1 MSERIKF
8 CTVINS
14 NALKNQKLLDE
25 TINLLRKDHD
35 VEVIKSTSIEEAKEI
50 FKKLSIKSFDRLII
64 TGGDGSFN
72 FAVNEVIKYPSLS
85 TKEMGYIPLGTANI
99 LQIEANI
106 KKKAKDLYE
115 TLISKNTKKIYL
127 AKANNDYF
135 FLMLGVGFD
144 GTIVASINSGIKKY
158 LGKLIFIIK
167 SLQHFLFLK
176 NEKIKVSLD
185 NKTYEAN
192 WVLITNARYYAG
204 QYSISKKTNIF
215 ENGLITYVFQNL
227 TRMNLMYYV
236 MLVIFKGDLAG
247 TKNIITSQT
256 QKIKVTK
263 TTEPLNTQLD
273 GEYFGLQDE
282 IQIEETDKYINF
294 LSK

>member
-106 KKKAKDLYE
+106 KKKAKDVYE

-127 AKANNDYF
+127 AKANNNYF
-135 FLMLGVGFD
+135 F
-144 GTIVASINSGIKKY
+144 
-158 LGKLIFIIK
+158 
-167 SLQHFLFLK
+167 
-176 NEKIKVSLD
+176 
-185 NKTYEAN
+185 
-192 WVLITNARYYAG
+192 
-204 QYSISKKTNIF
+204 
-215 ENGLITYVFQNL
+215 
-227 TRMNLMYYV
+227 
-236 MLVIFKGDLAG
+236 
-247 TKNIITSQT
+247 
-256 QKIKVTK
+256 
-263 TTEPLNTQLD
+263 
-273 GEYFGLQDE
+273 
-282 IQIEETDKYINF
+282 
-294 LSK
+294 